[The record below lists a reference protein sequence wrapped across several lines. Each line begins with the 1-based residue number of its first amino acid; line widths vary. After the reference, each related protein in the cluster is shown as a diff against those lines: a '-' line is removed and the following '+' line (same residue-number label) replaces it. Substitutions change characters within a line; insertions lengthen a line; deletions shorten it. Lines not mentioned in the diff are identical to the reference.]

1 LNRIGRVLHISPS
14 GKAVLKAETVP
25 RIGDTVLN
33 GKGRVVGRVFD
44 ILGPVDSPYVEVE
57 VESKRKIVGRL
68 LYVSPRP
75 KNLKRK
81 VKRRRPR

>member
-1 LNRIGRVLHISPS
+1 LNKIGRVLHISPS

-25 RIGDTVLN
+25 RIDDAVLD

-44 ILGPVDSPYVEVE
+44 VLGPVDSPYVEVE
-57 VESKRKIVGRL
+57 VKDKRKIVGRL

-75 KNLKRK
+75 KRGKKR
-81 VKRRRPR
+81 VKRGRLR

>member
-1 LNRIGRVLHISPS
+1 MNRIGRVLHISPS

-68 LYVSPRP
+68 LYVSPKP

-81 VKRRRPR
+81 VKRRKPR